1 LGKFDVQ
8 DQGLM
13 TDRIPITG
21 NIAIPLDEVEFH
33 VSRSGGPGGQ
43 GVNTSDSRVELRF
56 DVAASPS
63 LTDTQKAR
71 LLHVLS
77 GRLDRSGRL
86 RVVSSTH
93 RSQLLNR
100 RAAVER
106 FAALLADALR
116 VRPKRQA
123 SKPSRG
129 AKERRLGA
137 KARRASIK
145 RDRQRP
151 RPGDD

>member
-8 DQGLM
+8 DQRLM

-21 NIAIPLDEVEFH
+21 NIVIPLDEVEFH
-33 VSRSGGPGGQ
+33 VSRSSGPGGQ
-43 GVNTSDSRVELRF
+43 GVNTTDSRVELRF
-56 DVAASPS
+56 DVAGSPS
-63 LTDTQKAR
+63 LSDTQKAR
-71 LLHVLS
+71 VLHVLG

-100 RAAVER
+100 RAVVER

-116 VRPKRQA
+116 VRPRRQA
-123 SKPSRG
+123 SKPSRS

-145 RDRQRP
+145 RERRRP
-151 RPGDD
+151 TTDD